1 MKKVFLST
9 ALALAVAGSWAF
21 HSKTA
26 EPSGNM
32 MVISNVSIGF
42 DAQATIITVGP
53 DGSQKEKS
61 IDFSKGSAKKV
72 AANMTAVHKATLAII
87 NEYTRNGW
95 HSVSVAPSGLTGAGT
110 TFFTQNVYVLSK

>member
-53 DGSQKEKS
+53 DG
-61 IDFSKGSAKKV
+61 
-72 AANMTAVHKATLAII
+72 N
-87 NEYTRNGW
+87 
-95 HSVSVAPSGLTGAGT
+95 
-110 TFFTQNVYVLSK
+110 